1 MKKFLMFFAA
11 LAFVFQ
17 SCEENHDDLWSAI
30 DDLDARLTALEAQVE
45 ALNDNVE
52 ALGKLY
58 NGATIQQVAKE
69 GDTYVLTLSNGE
81 VIRLTQGSTA
91 DAVIPVFS
99 INAAGEWQYSVD
111 NGATW
116 ITLEGSRATAEDG
129 LTPQF
134 RVDGTTGYW
143 QYRYADDEPWVN
155 VGDADGNP
163 VAAVGEGGT
172 SDPFFESVYVEGDM
186 LIVVM
191 KGENEAGARLEI
203 PILPDFLCRIVAE
216 EGVQRFASGESR
228 TFAVELRGVENTI
241 VTAPD
246 GWKARLNATSET
258 AAELVVTAPGA
269 SEAAKTSRAAADNG
283 RDVAILA
290 TRGSFAVIA
299 KIEVEA
305 VDPEAEPTVAVS
317 SSATVAPTAA
327 TLTFDVAAADAEGWK
342 WICRKSEEAAPEAA
356 EIMASGTEGEG
367 ASVTVDGLE
376 ALTSYTLYVAAYAGS
391 RTSAVAAAEQTTA
404 EAEADY
410 YRDYLDG
417 KDIQIGSVTFN
428 KTTHPDL
435 ECKKL
440 SEWNLA
446 NASLQAGGVFFIDNA
461 EAEQFTIEGTSA
473 NLARTKDVVLIGRYP
488 KRAQATLTVPEMR
501 CNGNVA
507 VKNLHLVATNGT
519 TLFNSTN
526 AEVHTGGAMNPDLL
540 LADCTIDLTA
550 SRYLVYDNNT
560 KGSSFGNI
568 LLDNSIVEFKAGATN
583 NPAIYS
589 ITTTKKPS
597 YPMQSI
603 TLTNNVIYAAT
614 AIQAFLINCGD
625 GNNKYPTEG
634 LQITVT
640 GNTIYNLY
648 QPNIMIRAYILS
660 GLTVTHNV
668 ASYAGVTGKKSYLT
682 GVYDTANFTADK
694 GNVSYNYLYIPAP
707 DADTFWSARHT
718 GSYPISNN
726 RISSATVTDLAAP
739 FAAEQPEKGYF
750 PVNAGAVT
758 IGAEVPG
765 AVYDTKLWFDAQ

>member
-58 NGATIQQVAKE
+58 SGATIQQVVKN

-81 VIRLTQGSTA
+81 EIRLTQGSVA

-172 SDPFFESVYVEGDM
+172 SDPFFESVYVDGDM

-417 KDIQIGSVTFN
+417 KDIQIGSVTIN
-428 KTTHPDL
+428 KTTHP
-435 ECKKL
+435 EAKL
-440 SEWNLA
+440 VAPEELTNANLI
-446 NASLQAGGVFFIDNA
+446 AGGLIFIDNA
-461 EAEQFTIEGTSA
+461 ASA
-473 NLARTKDVVLIGRYP
+473 NEGAISGGSENVARTSGSLVLIGRYP
-488 KRAQATLTVPEMR
+488 ARKQTILNVPDMR
-501 CNGNVA
+501 CNGDVA
-507 VKNLHLVATNGT
+507 ILNLHLIGSTGNYMFT
-519 TLFNSTN
+519 STN
-526 AEVHTGGAMNPDLL
+526 AQNNSKNPDLV
-540 LADCTIDLTA
+540 LADCTVEP
-550 SRYLVYDNNT
+550 RMHVVYDNNN
-560 KGSSFGNI
+560 KENPAGGAYCFNSVLI
-568 LLDNSIVEFKAGATN
+568 ENSIVKFIATN
-583 NPAIYS
+583 STIYS
-589 ITTTKKPS
+589 TVAKTNMIRS
-597 YPMQSI
+597 VV
-603 TLTNNVIYAAT
+603 LNNNVIYAESALQ
-614 AIQAFLINCGD
+614 AYLIQC
-625 GNNKYPTEG
+625 GNNDTFITNN

-648 QPNIMIRAYILS
+648 QPNIMIRAYNLS

-682 GVYDTANFTADK
+682 GVYDTVNFTADK

-707 DADTFWSARHT
+707 DETTFWSARHT

-758 IGAEVPG
+758 IGTEVPG
-765 AVYDTKLWFDAQ
+765 AVYDTKLWFDVQ

>member
-11 LAFVFQ
+11 LAVVFQ

-30 DDLDARLTALEAQVE
+30 DDLDARLTALETQVE

-81 VIRLTQGSTA
+81 VIRLTQGSVA
-91 DAVIPVFS
+91 DAVIPIFS

-116 ITLEGSRATAEDG
+116 LTLEGSNATAEDG
-129 LTPQF
+129 RTPQF
-134 RVDGTTGYW
+134 RVDETTGYW
-143 QYRYADDEPWVN
+143 QYRYADDEPWSN
-155 VGDADGNP
+155 VVDAEGNP

-172 SDPFFESVYVEGDM
+172 SDPFFESVYVDGDM

-191 KGENEAGARLEI
+191 KSENEEGVRLEI
-203 PILPDFLCRIVAE
+203 PILRDFLCRIVSE
-216 EGVQRFASGESR
+216 EGVQRFTPGESR
-228 TFAVELRGVENTI
+228 TFEVEMLGVEHTI

-246 GWKARLNATSET
+246 GWKAQLNAESET
-258 AAELVVTAPGA
+258 AAKLVVTAPEA
-269 SEAAKTSRAAADNG
+269 PVAAKTARAAADNS

-290 TRGSFAVIA
+290 TRGSFAVIS
-299 KIEVEA
+299 KIQVEA
-305 VDPEAEPTVAVS
+305 VNPEAEPTVAVS

-327 TLTFDVAAADAEGWK
+327 TLTFDVAATDAEGWK
-342 WICRKSEEAAPEAA
+342 WICRKSEAAAPDAA

-376 ALTSYTLYVAAYAGS
+376 AAAAYTLYVVAYAGA
-391 RTSAVAAAEQTTA
+391 RTSEVAAAEQTTA
-404 EAEADY
+404 EPEADY
-410 YRDYLDG
+410 YQDYLDG
-417 KDIQIGSVTFN
+417 KDIQIGSVTIN

-440 SEWNLA
+440 SEWNFT
-446 NASLQAGGVFFIDNA
+446 NAVLQTGGVFFIDNA
-461 EAEQFTIEGTSA
+461 EAEQFTIEGASA
-473 NLARTKDVVLIGRYP
+473 NLARTHDVVLIGRYP
-488 KRAQATLTVPEMR
+488 KRAQAALTVPELR
-501 CNGNVA
+501 CNGHVA
-507 VKNLHLVATNGT
+507 VKNLHLVATNAT

-526 AEVHTGGAMNPDLL
+526 AQTHAGGAVNPDLL

-560 KGSSFGNI
+560 AASFGNI
-568 LLDNSIVEFKAGATN
+568 LLDNSIVEYKAGATN
-583 NPAIYS
+583 SPALYS
-589 ITTTKKPS
+589 ITTTVKPS

-603 TLTNNVIYAAT
+603 TLTNNVIYAET

-625 GNNKYPTEG
+625 GKTKYPTEG

-640 GNTIYNLY
+640 GNTLYNLF

-668 ASYAGVTGKKSYLT
+668 AAFSGVTGKKSYLT
-682 GVYDTANFTADK
+682 GVYDTANFTADRAD
-694 GNVSYNYLYIPAP
+694 VSSNYLYMPEP
-707 DADTFWSARHT
+707 NETDFWSARHT
-718 GSYPISNN
+718 GSYDTPNN
-726 RISSATVTDLAAP
+726 RISNATNTDLPVP
-739 FAAEQPEKGYF
+739 FAAEQPAKGYF
-750 PVNAGAVT
+750 PVNAAAVT
-758 IGAEVPG
+758 IGSEVPG
-765 AVYDTKLWFDAQ
+765 ATYDTKLWFDVQ